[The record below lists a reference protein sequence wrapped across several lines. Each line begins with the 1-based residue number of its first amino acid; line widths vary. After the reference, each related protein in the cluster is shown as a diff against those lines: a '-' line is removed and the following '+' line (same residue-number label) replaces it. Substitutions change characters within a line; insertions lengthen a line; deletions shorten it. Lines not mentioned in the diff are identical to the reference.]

1 MFAAIV
7 PGTEFLMTALNWC
20 KCWPW
25 LNVVPMAILRSEFE
39 PDWPAPGRAFFA
51 SAGVMSRSLNI
62 ELHRLLRIPVAKN
75 LSEFDYHLSNRDVLK
90 V

>member
-1 MFAAIV
+1 
-7 PGTEFLMTALNWC
+7 
-20 KCWPW
+20 
-25 LNVVPMAILRSEFE
+25 
-39 PDWPAPGRAFFA
+39 
-51 SAGVMSRSLNI
+51 MSRSLNI